1 MVAGVGTVVII
12 PPEGDMQDY
21 LDSLKRLQD
30 MDIAEIVPAHGPTI
44 TDPRAKLSEYIAHR
58 IQREQQVIDALEVL
72 PRGATIPQ
80 IVQQVYTDVDPRL
93 HPVAQWSVEAHLLK
107 LEREGLAERLE
118 NDAWTLVRPTA

>member
-1 MVAGVGTVVII
+1 M
-12 PPEGDMQDY
+12 E
-21 LDSLKRLQD
+21 
-30 MDIAEIVPAHGPTI
+30 
-44 TDPRAKLSEYIAHR
+44 
-58 IQREQQVIDALEVL
+58 REQQVIGALEVL

-93 HPVAQWSVEAHLLK
+93 HSVAQWSVEAHLLK

>member
-1 MVAGVGTVVII
+1 
-12 PPEGDMQDY
+12 MQDY
-21 LDSLKRLQD
+21 LDSLKRLQE

-44 TDPRAKLSEYIAHR
+44 TDPQAKLSEYITHR
-58 IQREQQVIDALEVL
+58 MQREQQVIGALEVL